1 LLEEPELA
9 IQKYTARVWK
19 KQRQQNEFK
28 DLIAKKRE
36 IKQQEL
42 EKERLLDL
50 YQTGR
55 IELSEI
61 EPRLKAIRTKI
72 TKIQNGCAL
81 LEEVEIGSVYLLPK
95 NCAGTIKG
103 YLEQDHDIYLSPST
117 LKVWPTVRLPREG

>member
-81 LEEVEIGSVYLLPK
+81 L
-95 NCAGTIKG
+95 
-103 YLEQDHDIYLSPST
+103 
-117 LKVWPTVRLPREG
+117 